1 MRFSKTSRDFKVQ
14 KIASTTRRLLC
25 SGSADSSISYS
36 RSLSLRSDRLK
47 EATSH
52 SGAPLDTTTEE
63 RLIRPARNVSGSL
76 RLPGDKSIS
85 HRYAML
91 GAFAE
96 GTSRFTNFSTGADC
110 ASTLACMEAL
120 GAAVNRIG
128 NEAVEITGVAGRVTP
143 SGSPL
148 DRGNCGSTMR
158 MISGLLS
165 PQQGS
170 FTLIGDASLSRRPME
185 RIRKPLEAMGAKL
198 TLTDG
203 HAPLTIEGT
212 SLKPIDYTTPVPS
225 AQVKTCVLLAGLQ
238 TAGTTTVREAVR
250 TRDHSE
256 LALRAFGATLT
267 RTLDSVSIPGPQSLH
282 AISAAVPGDI
292 SSAAF
297 FLCAAALFPGSG
309 LVLDSLGLNPTRAT
323 LLDVLTA
330 LGAHIAVLNL
340 EEQNAELVGT
350 VQVTAPPEGLG
361 STTISGALAAQLID
375 ELPAL
380 AAIGPFTS
388 GGIRIRDARELRVK
402 ESDRIALVVRNLRA
416 MGAEVEEF
424 EDGLDVPG
432 GQTLH
437 GATIDSGG
445 DHRIAMAFSVA
456 ALRAEGD
463 TLIQGAESAAISFPE
478 FFDLLDL
485 VAER

>member
-1 MRFSKTSRDFKVQ
+1 V
-14 KIASTTRRLLC
+14 
-25 SGSADSSISYS
+25 
-36 RSLSLRSDRLK
+36 
-47 EATSH
+47 H
-52 SGAPLDTTTEE
+52 E
-63 RLIRPARNVSGSL
+63 RLIRPARNIQGSL

-96 GTSRFTNFSTGADC
+96 GVSHFTNFSTGADC

-120 GAAVNRIG
+120 GARVSRVGAD
-128 NEAVEITGVAGRVTP
+128 AVEITGVAGRVTP
-143 SGSPL
+143 SNLPL
-148 DRGNCGSTMR
+148 DCGNSGSTMR
-158 MISGLLS
+158 MISGLLA
-165 PQQGS
+165 PQEGR

-185 RIRKPLEAMGAKL
+185 RIRKPLEAMGARL

-203 HAPLTIEGT
+203 HAPLTIDGGP
-212 SLKPIDYTTPVPS
+212 LKAIDYTTPVPS
-225 AQVKTCVLLAGLQ
+225 AQVKSCILLAGLE
-238 TAGTTTVREAVR
+238 TEGITTVREAIR
-250 TRDHSE
+250 TRDHTE
-256 LALRAFGATLT
+256 LALRAFGAKVT
-267 RTLDSVSIPGPQSLH
+267 RTAESVSIAGPQPLH
-282 AISAAVPGDI
+282 AIDAVVPGDL

-297 FLCAAALFPGSG
+297 FLCAAILFPGSN
-309 LVLDSLGLNPTRAT
+309 LVIDALGLNPTRAA

-330 LGAHIAVLNL
+330 LGARIAVLNL
-340 EEQNAELVGT
+340 EEKHAELVGT
-350 VQVTAPPEGLG
+350 VQISAPPEGLG
-361 STTISGALAAQLID
+361 STAIEGSLAAQLID
-375 ELPAL
+375 ELPVL
-380 AAIGPFTS
+380 AAIAPYSS
-388 GGIRIRDARELRVK
+388 GGIRIRGARELRVK
-402 ESDRIALVVRNLRA
+402 ESDRIALVAKNLRA

-456 ALRAEGD
+456 ALRAEGE

-478 FFDLLDL
+478 FFDLLDR

>member
-1 MRFSKTSRDFKVQ
+1 
-14 KIASTTRRLLC
+14 L
-25 SGSADSSISYS
+25 
-36 RSLSLRSDRLK
+36 
-47 EATSH
+47 
-52 SGAPLDTTTEE
+52 PTETQE
-63 RLIRPARNVSGSL
+63 RLIRPARNIYGSL

-91 GAFAE
+91 AAFAE
-96 GTSRFTNFSTGADC
+96 GISHFTNFSTGADC
-110 ASTLACMEAL
+110 ASTLACMQAL
-120 GAAVNRIG
+120 GARVNKT
-128 NEAVEITGVAGRVTP
+128 NENSVEISGVSGHVTP
-143 SGSPL
+143 AGHPL
-148 DRGNCGSTMR
+148 DCGNSGSTMR
-158 MISGLLS
+158 MISGLLA

-170 FTLIGDASLSRRPME
+170 FTLNGDDSLSRRPME

-203 HAPLTIEGT
+203 HAPLTIHG
-212 SLKPIDYTTPVPS
+212 SPLQAVDYTTPVPS
-225 AQVKTCVLLAGLQ
+225 AQVKTCILLAGLQ
-238 TAGTTTVREAVR
+238 TDGTTIVREAVR

-256 LALRAFGATLT
+256 LALRAFSAKLT
-267 RTLDSVSIPGPQSLH
+267 RTLESVSISGPQSLH
-282 AISAAVPGDI
+282 AIDAAVPGDI

-297 FLCAAALFPGSG
+297 FLCAAAIFPGSS

-340 EEQNAELVGT
+340 EEKHSELVGT
-350 VQVTAPPEGLG
+350 VQITSPAQGLG
-361 STTISGALAAQLID
+361 STEVSGALAAQLID
-375 ELPAL
+375 ELPVL
-380 AAIGPFTS
+380 AAIAPYTS
-388 GGIRIRDARELRVK
+388 GGIRIRDAKELRVK
-402 ESDRIALVVRNLRA
+402 ESDRIALVVKNLRA
-416 MGAEVEEF
+416 MGAEVAEF

-456 ALRAEGD
+456 ALRAQGD
-463 TLIQGAESAAISFPE
+463 TLIQGADSAAISFPE
-478 FFDLLDL
+478 FFNLLDL